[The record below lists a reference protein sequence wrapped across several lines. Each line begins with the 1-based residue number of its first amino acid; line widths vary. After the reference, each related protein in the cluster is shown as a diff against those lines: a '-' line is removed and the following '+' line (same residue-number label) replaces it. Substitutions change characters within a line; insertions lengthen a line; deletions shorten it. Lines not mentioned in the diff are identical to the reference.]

1 MSKARVYEIAKEL
14 NVDSK
19 LVIEKLKGMN
29 VEVKNHMSSVSE
41 EDTAKVKQAFQKT
54 EKKAEKPVEAKPA
67 DKKPAEN
74 KPEQKKPEY
83 QKEQTRE
90 ERPKNEFNKKEFHKN
105 DSGRKEFNKDANG
118 QNRSQNYNKDG
129 YNKENNREYGNKDMQ
144 QKNGQRPQ
152 GNQAKPFVQ
161 DRNENRNDRPN
172 REGGYNKD
180 RNNDNRNNDNRNN
193 NRDFNRDNNRPNRE
207 GGYNKDRNNDNR
219 NNENRNDR
227 PNREGGYNRDGKGD
241 FKGQKRDGQD
251 NRGGYNKDRN
261 NDNRNNNR
269 DFNRDNRNKDGF
281 NKDRNDRGNR
291 DGGFGKGGQ
300 QQDTVSNRRVGV
312 NANRAVPSAPVRT
325 PIAKSN
331 PNAKVSNEHFSKDAV
346 EERYQEW
353 TNNDTVQSKPEP
365 VTKKRNEN
373 SGFQS
378 NSSKFN
384 KNKGGKG
391 KNNKNQP
398 KEPPREFAEVKHH
411 VVLEDTISVQDL
423 AHQMGKKATDV
434 IMKLMGMGVM
444 ATINQ
449 ELDVD
454 TATIIAEEFGA
465 TVEVKMSKEEELFTD
480 IEDKPEDMEH
490 RPPVVTIMGH
500 VDHGKTS
507 LLDKIRSTHV
517 TSTEAGGITQHIGA
531 YQVEISGQKITFLD
545 TPGHEA
551 FTAMRARGAQVT
563 DIAILVVAADDGVMP
578 QTIEAIDHAK
588 AAGVPIIVAI
598 NKIDKP
604 EADPDRIKQ
613 ELTNYGLI
621 SEEWGGDTIMVPV
634 SAKQGMGID
643 ELLEMILLVA
653 EVAELKANPNRNA
666 KGKVIESKLDK
677 GRGAVATLLV
687 QAGTL
692 HVGDFLIVGTTQG
705 RIRAMFD
712 YKGQAVKAAGPS
724 TPVEIL
730 GLNEVPE
737 AGDDYIAVDN
747 EKLAKQVADKRQKEK
762 HLQEISRNT
771 KVSLEDLFAQIKEG
785 DIKELNIILKADVQ
799 GSIEAIRQS
808 LEKLGNDEVRVNI
821 IRTAVGGIREA
832 DVMLAAAS
840 NALIIGFNVRPDV
853 GARKMAEKESI
864 QINTYRVIYEAI
876 EDVKA
881 ALSGMLDPDIKEVEL
896 GQAEVRSTFKVPK
909 VGLVAGCYVTEGKIT
924 RNARVRVVRDGVVI
938 HDGNLGSLKR
948 FKDDV
953 KEVATGYECGLGF
966 ERFNDIKEG
975 DILEA
980 YTFEEI
986 KRAL

>member
-1 MSKARVYEIAKEL
+1 MGKSRIYEIAKEL

-19 LVIEKLKGMN
+19 LIIEKLKDMK
-29 VEVKNHMSSVSE
+29 VEVKNHMSSITE
-41 EDTAKVKQAFQKT
+41 EESNQIRQAFQKPAAP
-54 EKKAEKPVEAKPA
+54 KPQDKMKA
-67 DKKPAEN
+67 N
-74 KPEQKKPEY
+74 
-83 QKEQTRE
+83 T
-90 ERPKNEFNKKEFHKN
+90 
-105 DSGRKEFNKDANG
+105 
-118 QNRSQNYNKDG
+118 
-129 YNKENNREYGNKDMQ
+129 
-144 QKNGQRPQ
+144 
-152 GNQAKPFVQ
+152 GNQSRNNSHRENEKNNMTQKTGQKQPNSQSKPS
-161 DRNENRNDRPN
+161 
-172 REGGYNKD
+172 G
-180 RNNDNRNNDNRNN
+180 NDNREPRQNREQRDNRENKDNRNN
-193 NRDFNRDNNRPNRE
+193 NMNRDNRNYNNRDNNNRDNRE
-207 GGYNKDRNNDNR
+207 NRDNR
-219 NNENRNDR
+219 DNRFNKENR
-227 PNREGGYNRDGKGD
+227 GD
-241 FKGQKRDGQD
+241 FKGQNRKGPSGNGQQ
-251 NRGGYNKDRN
+251 
-261 NDNRNNNR
+261 NRNNGDNAGR
-269 DFNRDNRNKDGF
+269 KPNRDNN
-281 NKDRNDRGNR
+281 NR
-291 DGGFGKGGQ
+291 DGGFRKNNNN

-312 NANRAVPSAPVRT
+312 NANRATPSAPVRPQT
-325 PIAKSN
+325 SKVAQVAKSN
-331 PNAKVSNEHFSKDAV
+331 QEHFSKDAV
-346 EERYQEW
+346 EERYQDW
-353 TNNDTVQSKPEP
+353 SNNNDGPKNKPEQIARA
-365 VTKKRNEN
+365 KRNE
-373 SGFQS
+373 SSSFQS
-378 NSSKFN
+378 RNN
-384 KNKGGKG
+384 RNNRGKG
-391 KNNKNQP
+391 KNNKNMK

-411 VVLEDTISVQDL
+411 VVLEDTITVQDL
-423 AHQMGKKATDV
+423 AHQMGKKSTDV
-434 IMKLMGMGVM
+434 IMKLMAMGVM

-449 ELDVD
+449 DLDVD

-465 TVEVKMSKEEELFTD
+465 TVEVKVSKEEELFTD
-480 IEDKPEDMEH
+480 VEDKPEDLQE

-517 TSTEAGGITQHIGA
+517 TTTEAGGITQHIGA
-531 YQVEISGQKITFLD
+531 YQVETQGHKITFLD

-551 FTAMRARGAQVT
+551 FTAMRARGAQIT

-604 EADPDRIKQ
+604 EANPDQIKQ

-634 SAKQGMGID
+634 SAKKGMGIS
-643 ELLEMILLVA
+643 ELLDMILLVA
-653 EVAELKANPNRNA
+653 EMGELKANPNRNA

-677 GRGAVATLLV
+677 GRGPVATLLV
-687 QAGTL
+687 QTGTL

-712 YKGQAVKAAGPS
+712 YKGRSVKVAGPS
-724 TPVEIL
+724 MPVEIL

-737 AGDDYIAVDN
+737 AGDDFIAVEN

-762 HLQEISRNT
+762 HQQEIAHNS

-785 DIKELNIILKADVQ
+785 EIKELNIILKADVQ

-832 DVMLAAAS
+832 DVMLATAS

-853 GARKMAEKESI
+853 GARKLAEKEEV

-896 GQAEVRSTFKVPK
+896 GQAEVRNTFKVPK
-909 VGLVAGCYVTEGKIT
+909 VGVVAGCYITEGKIT
-924 RNARVRVVRDGVVI
+924 RNAEVRVVRDGVVI
-938 HDGNLGSLKR
+938 HNGHLGSLKR

-953 KEVATGYECGLGF
+953 KEVASGYECGLSV

-980 YTFEEI
+980 YTFEEV

>member
-1 MSKARVYEIAKEL
+1 MSKSRIYEIAKEL

-19 LVIEKLKGMN
+19 LIVEKLKEMN
-29 VEVKNHMSSVSE
+29 VEVKNHMSSITE
-41 EDTAKVKQAFQKT
+41 EDAAKVRRTFQKQ
-54 EKKAEKPVEAKPA
+54 ESSKLQEHKAESGNIAASVK
-67 DKKPAEN
+67 N
-74 KPEQKKPEY
+74 EQSQVK
-83 QKEQTRE
+83 E
-90 ERPKNEFNKKEFHKN
+90 ERSRNVQNKSN
-105 DSGRKEFNKDANG
+105 GKD
-118 QNRSQNYNKDG
+118 
-129 YNKENNREYGNKDMQ
+129 YGSRDKGKRDNS

-152 GNQAKPFVQ
+152 NGQNKNAG
-161 DRNENRNDRPN
+161 NENRDGRS
-172 REGGYNKD
+172 
-180 RNNDNRNNDNRNN
+180 
-193 NRDFNRDNNRPNRE
+193 NRDNRDNNRS
-207 GGYNKDRNNDNR
+207 YK
-219 NNENRNDR
+219 ENRND
-227 PNREGGYNRDGKGD
+227 
-241 FKGQKRDGQD
+241 FKGQNKKQGQD
-251 NRGGYNKDRN
+251 NRYNA
-261 NDNRNNNR
+261 NDGHKN
-269 DFNRDNRNKDGF
+269 NRDNR
-281 NKDRNDRGNR
+281 RNRENR
-291 DGGFGKGGQ
+291 DGDFRKNN
-300 QQDTVSNRRVGV
+300 QDSVSNRRVGV
-312 NANRAVPSAPVRT
+312 NANRATPSAPVR
-325 PIAKSN
+325 PQQPSKARQAAKSN
-331 PNAKVSNEHFSKDAV
+331 NEHFSKDAV
-346 EERYQEW
+346 EERYQDW
-353 TNNDTVQSKPEP
+353 NNQNDNEKTRLEQVARS
-365 VTKKRNEN
+365 KRNEN
-373 SGFQS
+373 GNFQ
-378 NSSKFN
+378 NRAGKNN
-384 KNKGGKG
+384 KNNKAKG
-391 KNNKNQP
+391 KNNKNVR

-411 VVLEDTISVQDL
+411 VVLEDSITVQDL
-423 AHQMGKKATDV
+423 AGQLGKKATDV
-434 IMKLMGMGVM
+434 IMKLMTMGVM

-465 TVEVKMSKEEELFTD
+465 TVEVKVSKEEELFTD
-480 IEDKPEDMEH
+480 IEDAPEDLQH

-507 LLDKIRSTHV
+507 LLDMIRSTHV

-531 YQVEISGQKITFLD
+531 YQVETHGQKITFLD

-551 FTAMRARGAQVT
+551 FTAMRARGAQIT

-588 AAGVPIIVAI
+588 AAKVPIIVAV

-604 EADPDRIKQ
+604 EADPERIKQ
-613 ELTNYGLI
+613 ELTNYGLVP
-621 SEEWGGDTIMVPV
+621 EEWGGDTIMVPV
-634 SAKQGMGID
+634 SAKKGVGID
-643 ELLEMILLVA
+643 DLLDMILLVA
-653 EVAELKANPNRNA
+653 EMAELKANPNRNA

-677 GRGAVATLLV
+677 GRGPVATLLV

-712 YKGQAVKAAGPS
+712 YKGRSLKTAGPS
-724 TPVEIL
+724 MPVEIL

-762 HLQEISRNT
+762 HQQEIARNT

-785 DIKELNIILKADVQ
+785 EIKELNIVLKADVQ

-840 NALIIGFNVRPDV
+840 NALIIGFNVRPDAN
-853 GARKMAEKESI
+853 ARKLAEKEEI

-896 GQAEVRSTFKVPK
+896 GQAEIRSIFKVPK
-909 VGLVAGCYVTEGKIT
+909 VGAVAGCYITEGKFT
-924 RNARVRVVRDGVVI
+924 RSARVRVVRDGVVI
-938 HDGNLGSLKR
+938 HEGNLASLKR

-953 KEVATGYECGLGF
+953 KEVASGFECGLSI

-980 YTFEEI
+980 YTFEEV

>member
-1 MSKARVYEIAKEL
+1 MSKSRIYEIAKEL

-19 LVIEKLKGMN
+19 LIVEKLKEMN
-29 VEVKNHMSSVSE
+29 VEVKNHMSSITE
-41 EDTAKVKQAFQKT
+41 EDAAKVRRTFQKQ
-54 EKKAEKPVEAKPA
+54 ESSKLQEHKAESGNIAASVK
-67 DKKPAEN
+67 N
-74 KPEQKKPEY
+74 EQSQVK
-83 QKEQTRE
+83 E
-90 ERPKNEFNKKEFHKN
+90 ERSRNVQNKSN
-105 DSGRKEFNKDANG
+105 GKD
-118 QNRSQNYNKDG
+118 
-129 YNKENNREYGNKDMQ
+129 YGSRDKGKRDNS

-152 GNQAKPFVQ
+152 SGQNKNAG
-161 DRNENRNDRPN
+161 NENRDGRS
-172 REGGYNKD
+172 
-180 RNNDNRNNDNRNN
+180 
-193 NRDFNRDNNRPNRE
+193 NRDNRDNNRS
-207 GGYNKDRNNDNR
+207 YK
-219 NNENRNDR
+219 ENRND
-227 PNREGGYNRDGKGD
+227 
-241 FKGQKRDGQD
+241 FKGQNKKQGQD
-251 NRGGYNKDRN
+251 NRYNANDGHKN
-261 NDNRNNNR
+261 NQDNRRNR
-269 DFNRDNRNKDGF
+269 E
-281 NKDRNDRGNR
+281 NR
-291 DGGFGKGGQ
+291 DGDFRKNN
-300 QQDTVSNRRVGV
+300 QDSVSNRRVGV
-312 NANRAVPSAPVRT
+312 NANRATPSAPVR
-325 PIAKSN
+325 PQQPSKARQAAKSN
-331 PNAKVSNEHFSKDAV
+331 NEHFSKDAV
-346 EERYQEW
+346 EERYQDW
-353 TNNDTVQSKPEP
+353 NNQNDNEKTRLEQVARS
-365 VTKKRNEN
+365 KRNEN
-373 SGFQS
+373 GNFQ
-378 NSSKFN
+378 NRAGKNN
-384 KNKGGKG
+384 KNNKAKG
-391 KNNKNQP
+391 KNNKNVR

-411 VVLEDTISVQDL
+411 VVLEDSITVQDL
-423 AHQMGKKATDV
+423 AGQLGKKATDV
-434 IMKLMGMGVM
+434 IMKLMTMGVM

-465 TVEVKMSKEEELFTD
+465 TVEVKVSKEEELFTD
-480 IEDKPEDMEH
+480 IEDAPEDLQH

-507 LLDKIRSTHV
+507 LLDMIRSTHV

-531 YQVEISGQKITFLD
+531 YQVETHGQKITFLD

-551 FTAMRARGAQVT
+551 FTAMRARGAQIT

-588 AAGVPIIVAI
+588 AAKVPIIVAV

-604 EADPDRIKQ
+604 EADPERIKQ
-613 ELTNYGLI
+613 ELTNYGLVP
-621 SEEWGGDTIMVPV
+621 EEWGGDTIMVPV
-634 SAKQGMGID
+634 SAKKGVGID
-643 ELLEMILLVA
+643 DLLDMILLVA
-653 EVAELKANPNRNA
+653 EMAELKANPNRNA

-677 GRGAVATLLV
+677 GRGPVATLLV

-712 YKGQAVKAAGPS
+712 YKGRSLKTAGPS
-724 TPVEIL
+724 MPVEIL

-762 HLQEISRNT
+762 HQQEIARNT

-785 DIKELNIILKADVQ
+785 EIKELNIVLKADVQ

-840 NALIIGFNVRPDV
+840 NALIIGFNVRPDAN
-853 GARKMAEKESI
+853 ARKLAEKEEI

-896 GQAEVRSTFKVPK
+896 GQAEIRSIFKVPK
-909 VGLVAGCYVTEGKIT
+909 VGAVAGCYITEGKFT
-924 RNARVRVVRDGVVI
+924 RAARVRVVRDGVVI
-938 HDGNLGSLKR
+938 HEGNLASLKR

-953 KEVATGYECGLGF
+953 KEVASGFECGLSI

-980 YTFEEI
+980 YTFEEV

>member
-14 NVDSK
+14 NVDNK
-19 LVIEKLKGMN
+19 LVIEKLKELN
-29 VEVKNHMSSVSE
+29 VEVKSHMSSVSE
-41 EDTAKVKQAFQKT
+41 EDSAKVKQAFRKP
-54 EKKAEKPVEAKPA
+54 EKKVEKKPEKPAEKKPA
-67 DKKPAEN
+67 DKSADR
-74 KPEQKKPEY
+74 KPEQGKAPV
-83 QKEQTRE
+83 KENVRE
-90 ERPKNEFNKKEFHKN
+90 DRP
-105 DSGRKEFNKDANG
+105 RKDFNG
-118 QNRSQNYNKDG
+118 QNRNQNYTR
-129 YNKENNREYGNKDMQ
+129 ENNREHGNRDMQ
-144 QKNGQRPQ
+144 QRNGQRPQ

-161 DRNENRNDRPN
+161 DRNGERNDN
-172 REGGYNKD
+172 
-180 RNNDNRNNDNRNN
+180 RNNDNRNNDNRFNKDRN
-193 NRDFNRDNNRPNRE
+193 DNRNGENRNYNRDNNRDNNRPNRE
-207 GGYNKDRNNDNR
+207 GGYNKDRNDNRSNDNR
-219 NNENRNDR
+219 NNDNRFNKDRNENR
-227 PNREGGYNRDGKGD
+227 GD

-251 NRGGYNKDRN
+251 NRGGYNKDGGNREGGYNKDRN
-261 NDNRNNNR
+261 
-269 DFNRDNRNKDGF
+269 FNRDNNRPNREGGYNKDGY

-291 DGGFGKGGQ
+291 DNNRDGGFGKNNGQ

-331 PNAKVSNEHFSKDAV
+331 PNAKVSQEHFSKDAV

-353 TNNDTVQSKPEP
+353 TNNDTSQSKPEP
-365 VTKKRNEN
+365 VSKKRNEN
-373 SGFQS
+373 GNFQ
-378 NSSKFN
+378 NNKFN

-391 KNNKNQP
+391 KHNKNVP
-398 KEPPREFAEVKHH
+398 KEPPREFAEVKYH
-411 VVLEDTISVQDL
+411 VVLEDTITVQDL

-465 TVEVKMSKEEELFTD
+465 TVEVKVSKEEELFVD

-598 NKIDKP
+598 NKVDKP

-634 SAKQGMGID
+634 SAKQGIGID

-653 EVAELKANPNRNA
+653 EMGELKANPNRNA

-712 YKGQAVKAAGPS
+712 YKGHAVKAAGPS

-762 HLQEISRNT
+762 HLQEISRHT

-853 GARKMAEKESI
+853 GARKMAEKEAI

-909 VGLVAGCYVTEGKIT
+909 VGLVAGCYVTEGKII

-980 YTFEEI
+980 YTFEEV

>member
-1 MSKARVYEIAKEL
+1 MSKSRVYEIAKEL

-19 LVIEKLKGMN
+19 LIIEKLKAMD
-29 VEVKNHMSSVSE
+29 VDVKNHMSSITDAE
-41 EDTAKVKQAFQKT
+41 AAKVKQAFQKPAAPKQP
-54 EKKAEKPVEAKPA
+54 EKPRADKPEAKAEPVR
-67 DKKPAEN
+67 
-74 KPEQKKPEY
+74 
-83 QKEQTRE
+83 KEQPRE
-90 ERPKNEFNKKEFHKN
+90 QRAGRPNEDRPRN
-105 DSGRKEFNKDANG
+105 DAGA
-118 QNRSQNYNKDG
+118 QNRNNSYR
-129 YNKENNREYGNKDMQ
+129 ENGKRDMT
-144 QKNGQRPQ
+144 QKSGQRPQ
-152 GNQAKPFVQ
+152 NNQS
-161 DRNENRNDRPN
+161 RPAGGDN
-172 REGGYNKD
+172 REF
-180 RNNDNRNNDNRNN
+180 RQNREQ
-193 NRDFNRDNNRPNRE
+193 RDNRDNNRDNRE
-207 GGYNKDRNNDNR
+207 NR
-219 NNENRNDR
+219 FNG
-227 PNREGGYNRDGKGD
+227 NREGGYNRDNRENRDNRGDRENRGGYNKDGKGD
-241 FKGQKRDGQD
+241 FKGQNRNGQD
-251 NRGGYNKDRN
+251 NRGGYNKDGKRP
-261 NDNRNNNR
+261 NREGGYNR
-269 DFNRDNRNKDGF
+269 EGGRDNRDNR
-281 NKDRNDRGNR
+281 DRGNR
-291 DGGFGKGGQ
+291 DGADMFRKNNQ

-312 NANRAVPSAPVRT
+312 NANRATPSAPVRNQA
-325 PIAKSN
+325 P
-331 PNAKVSNEHFSKDAV
+331 KVAPSGKNNNENFTKDAV
-346 EERYQEW
+346 EERYQDW
-353 TNNDTVQSKPEP
+353 NSNSDSGKSKLEQ
-365 VTKKRNEN
+365 TARSKRNEN
-373 SGFQS
+373 SNFH
-378 NSSKFN
+378 
-384 KNKGGKG
+384 KNNANRGKG
-391 KNNKNQP
+391 KNNKNVK

-434 IMKLMGMGVM
+434 IMKLMAMGVM

-465 TVEVKMSKEEELFTD
+465 TVEVKVSKEEELFTD
-480 IEDKPEDMEH
+480 VEDNPEDLEH

-531 YQVEISGQKITFLD
+531 YQVEVRDQKITFLD

-598 NKIDKP
+598 NKVDKP

-613 ELTNYGLI
+613 EITNYGLVP
-621 SEEWGGDTIMVPV
+621 EEWGGDTIMVPV
-634 SAKQGMGID
+634 SAKKGDGID
-643 ELLEMILLVA
+643 DLLDMILLVA

-677 GRGAVATLLV
+677 GRGPVATLLV

-712 YKGQAVKAAGPS
+712 YNGRSMKVAGPS
-724 TPVEIL
+724 VPVEIL

-762 HLQEISRNT
+762 HIQEITRHT

-808 LEKLGNDEVRVNI
+808 LEKLGNEEVRVNI

-840 NALIIGFNVRPDV
+840 RALIIGFNVRPDA
-853 GARKMAEKESI
+853 GARKLAEKEEI
-864 QINTYRVIYEAI
+864 EINTYRVIYEAI

-881 ALSGMLDPDIKEVEL
+881 ALSGMLSPDIKEVEL

-909 VGLVAGCYVTEGKIT
+909 VGVVAGCYVTEGKIT

-953 KEVATGYECGLGF
+953 KEVASGYECGMGF
-966 ERFNDIKEG
+966 DRFNDIKEG
-975 DILEA
+975 DIFEA
-980 YTFEEI
+980 YTFEEV
-986 KRAL
+986 KRVL

>member
-1 MSKARVYEIAKEL
+1 MSKARIYEIAKEL

-19 LVIEKLKGMN
+19 LIVEKLKEMH
-29 VEVKNHMSSVSE
+29 VDVKNHMSSITE
-41 EDTAKVKQAFQKT
+41 EESARVRQAFQKT
-54 EKKAEKPVEAKPA
+54 AAPKQQEKGAGESAK
-67 DKKPAEN
+67 
-74 KPEQKKPEY
+74 
-83 QKEQTRE
+83 KERQARPNE
-90 ERPKNEFNKKEFHKN
+90 ERPK
-105 DSGRKEFNKDANG
+105 
-118 QNRSQNYNKDG
+118 
-129 YNKENNREYGNKDMQ
+129 RE
-144 QKNGQRPQ
+144 P
-152 GNQAKPFVQ
+152 GNQ
-161 DRNENRNDRPN
+161 
-172 REGGYNKD
+172 
-180 RNNDNRNNDNRNN
+180 NRNNSYRENGKKDMTQKSGQKQQNTQARPSGSE
-193 NRDFNRDNNRPNRE
+193 NRDARPNKEQRDGKDSHNRSNSNREAGNNRDNN
-207 GGYNKDRNNDNR
+207 K
-219 NNENRNDR
+219 ENRNRD
-227 PNREGGYNRDGKGD
+227 NRSSQEHKGD
-241 FKGQKRDGQD
+241 FKGQNRRNGQD
-251 NRGGYNKDRN
+251 ANQN
-261 NDNRNNNR
+261 NRNNGMNGSGKK
-269 DFNRDNRNKDGF
+269 N
-281 NKDRNDRGNR
+281 NR
-291 DGGFGKGGQ
+291 DGGKDGGFRKNH
-300 QQDTVSNRRVGV
+300 QDSASNRKVGA
-312 NANRAVPSAPVRT
+312 NANRAIPSAPVRQQ
-325 PIAKSN
+325 PSKAKQA
-331 PNAKVSNEHFSKDAV
+331 AKNNNEHFSKDAV

-353 TNNDTVQSKPEP
+353 SSNQSPKARPEQIARS
-365 VTKKRNEN
+365 KRNEN
-373 SGFQS
+373 SNFQS
-378 NSSKFN
+378 KS
-384 KNKGGKG
+384 G
-391 KNNKNQP
+391 KNNKGKNKNNKNMR

-411 VVLEDTISVQDL
+411 VVLEDSITVQDL
-423 AHQMGKKATDV
+423 AYQMGKKATDV

-449 ELDVD
+449 DLDVD

-465 TVEVKMSKEEELFTD
+465 TVEVKVSKEEELFTEV
-480 IEDKPEDMEH
+480 EDKPEDLEY

-531 YQVEISGQKITFLD
+531 YQVETHGQKITFLD

-551 FTAMRARGAQVT
+551 FTAMRARGAQIT

-588 AAGVPIIVAI
+588 AANVPIIVAV

-604 EADPDRIKQ
+604 EADPERIKQ
-613 ELTNYGLI
+613 ELTNYGLVP
-621 SEEWGGDTIMVPV
+621 EEWGGDTIMVPV
-634 SAKQGMGID
+634 SAKKGIGID
-643 ELLEMILLVA
+643 ELLDMILLVA
-653 EVAELKANPNRNA
+653 EMGELKANPNRNA

-677 GRGAVATLLV
+677 GRGPVATLLV

-712 YKGQAVKAAGPS
+712 YKGRSLKSAGPS
-724 TPVEIL
+724 VPVEIL

-762 HLQEISRNT
+762 HQQEIARNT

-785 DIKELNIILKADVQ
+785 EIKELNIVLKADVQ
-799 GSIEAIRQS
+799 GSIEAIKQS
-808 LEKLGNDEVRVNI
+808 LEKLGNEEVRVNI

-840 NALIIGFNVRPDV
+840 NAIIIGFNVRPDSN
-853 GARKMAEKESI
+853 ARKLAEKEDI

-896 GQAEVRSTFKVPK
+896 GQAEVRSIFKVPK
-909 VGLVAGCYVTEGKIT
+909 VGTVAGCYITEGKLT
-924 RNARVRVVRDGVVI
+924 RNARIRVVRDGVVI

-953 KEVATGYECGLGF
+953 KEVASGFECGLSV

-980 YTFEEI
+980 YTFEEV

>member
-41 EDTAKVKQAFQKT
+41 EDTAKVKQAFQKP
-54 EKKAEKPVEAKPA
+54 EKKVEKPVEKKPA
-67 DKKPAEN
+67 DK
-74 KPEQKKPEY
+74 PEQKSSEQKAPEQRLQDQKKP
-83 QKEQTRE
+83 R
-90 ERPKNEFNKKEFHKN
+90 NDFNKN
-105 DSGRKEFNKDANG
+105 DSGKKEFNKEFNG
-118 QNRSQNYNKDG
+118 QNKNQNFNKDNH
-129 YNKENNREYGNKDMQ
+129 NKDREHGNRDMQ

-161 DRNENRNDRPN
+161 DKNDNR

-180 RNNDNRNNDNRNN
+180 RNNDRNNDNRNS

-207 GGYNKDRNNDNR
+207 GGYNKERNNDR

-261 NDNRNNNR
+261 NDNRN
-269 DFNRDNRNKDGF
+269 FNRDNRGGKDGY
-281 NKDRNDRGNR
+281 NKDRNDRGNRDNR

-300 QQDTVSNRRVGV
+300 QQDTVTNRRVGV

-331 PNAKVSNEHFSKDAV
+331 PNAKVTNEHFSKDAV

-365 VTKKRNEN
+365 VSKKRSEN

-391 KNNKNQP
+391 KNNKNMP

-411 VVLEDTISVQDL
+411 VVLEDTITVQDL

-465 TVEVKMSKEEELFTD
+465 TVEVKISKEEELFTD
-480 IEDKPEDMEH
+480 IEDKPEDLQH

-634 SAKQGMGID
+634 SAKKGMGIE

-712 YKGQAVKAAGPS
+712 YKGQAVKVAGPS

-980 YTFEEI
+980 YTFEEV

>member
-41 EDTAKVKQAFQKT
+41 EDTAKVKQAFQKP
-54 EKKAEKPVEAKPA
+54 EKKVEKPVEKKPA
-67 DKKPAEN
+67 DK
-74 KPEQKKPEY
+74 PEQKPSEQKAPEQRLQDQKKP
-83 QKEQTRE
+83 R
-90 ERPKNEFNKKEFHKN
+90 NDFNKN
-105 DSGRKEFNKDANG
+105 DSGKKEFNKEFNG
-118 QNRSQNYNKDG
+118 QNRNQNFNKDNH
-129 YNKENNREYGNKDMQ
+129 NKDREHGNRDMQ

-161 DRNENRNDRPN
+161 DKNDNR

-180 RNNDNRNNDNRNN
+180 RNNDRNNDNRNS

-207 GGYNKDRNNDNR
+207 GGYNKERNNDG

-261 NDNRNNNR
+261 NDNRN
-269 DFNRDNRNKDGF
+269 FNRDNRGGKDGY
-281 NKDRNDRGNR
+281 NKDRNDRGNRDNR

-300 QQDTVSNRRVGV
+300 QQDTVTNRRVGV

-331 PNAKVSNEHFSKDAV
+331 PNAKVTNEHFSKDAV

-365 VTKKRNEN
+365 VSKKRSEN

-391 KNNKNQP
+391 KNNKNMP

-411 VVLEDTISVQDL
+411 VVLEDTITVQDL

-465 TVEVKMSKEEELFTD
+465 TVEVKISKEEELFTD
-480 IEDKPEDMEH
+480 IEDKPEDLQH

-634 SAKQGMGID
+634 SAKKGMGIE

-712 YKGQAVKAAGPS
+712 YKGQAVKVAGPS

-980 YTFEEI
+980 YTFEEV

>member
-19 LVIEKLKGMN
+19 LVIEKLKSMN

-41 EDTAKVKQAFQKT
+41 EDTAKVKQAFQKP
-54 EKKAEKPVEAKPA
+54 EKKVEKPVEKKPA
-67 DKKPAEN
+67 DK
-74 KPEQKKPEY
+74 PEQKPSEQKAPEQRLQDQKKP
-83 QKEQTRE
+83 R
-90 ERPKNEFNKKEFHKN
+90 NDFNKN
-105 DSGRKEFNKDANG
+105 DSGKKEFNKEFNG
-118 QNRSQNYNKDG
+118 QNRNQNFNKDNH
-129 YNKENNREYGNKDMQ
+129 NKDREHGNRDMQ

-161 DRNENRNDRPN
+161 DKNDNR

-180 RNNDNRNNDNRNN
+180 RNNDRNNDNRNS

-207 GGYNKDRNNDNR
+207 GGYNKERNNDR

-261 NDNRNNNR
+261 NDNRN
-269 DFNRDNRNKDGF
+269 FNRDNRGGKDGY
-281 NKDRNDRGNR
+281 NKDRNDRGNRDNR

-300 QQDTVSNRRVGV
+300 QQDTVTNRRVGV

-331 PNAKVSNEHFSKDAV
+331 PNAKVTNEHFSKDAV

-365 VTKKRNEN
+365 VSKKRSEN

-391 KNNKNQP
+391 KNNKNMP

-411 VVLEDTISVQDL
+411 VVLEDTITVQDL

-465 TVEVKMSKEEELFTD
+465 TVEVKISKEEELFTD
-480 IEDKPEDMEH
+480 IEDKPEDLQH

-634 SAKQGMGID
+634 SAKKGMGIE

-712 YKGQAVKAAGPS
+712 YKGQAVKVAGPS

-980 YTFEEI
+980 YTFEEV

>member
-1 MSKARVYEIAKEL
+1 MSKSRIYEIAKEL

-19 LVIEKLKGMN
+19 LIVEKLKEMN
-29 VEVKNHMSSVSE
+29 VEVKNHMSSITE
-41 EDTAKVKQAFQKT
+41 EDAAKVRRTFQKQ
-54 EKKAEKPVEAKPA
+54 ESSKLQEHKAESGNIAASVK
-67 DKKPAEN
+67 N
-74 KPEQKKPEY
+74 EQSQVK
-83 QKEQTRE
+83 E
-90 ERPKNEFNKKEFHKN
+90 ERSRNVQNKNN
-105 DSGRKEFNKDANG
+105 GKD
-118 QNRSQNYNKDG
+118 
-129 YNKENNREYGNKDMQ
+129 YGSRDKGKRDNS

-152 GNQAKPFVQ
+152 NGQNKNAG
-161 DRNENRNDRPN
+161 NENR
-172 REGGYNKD
+172 EG
-180 RNNDNRNNDNRNN
+180 RS
-193 NRDFNRDNNRPNRE
+193 NRDNRDNNRP
-207 GGYNKDRNNDNR
+207 YK
-219 NNENRNDR
+219 ENRND
-227 PNREGGYNRDGKGD
+227 
-241 FKGQKRDGQD
+241 FKGQNKKQGQD
-251 NRGGYNKDRN
+251 NRYSA
-261 NDNRNNNR
+261 NDGHKN
-269 DFNRDNRNKDGF
+269 NRDNRGN
-281 NKDRNDRGNR
+281 RENR
-291 DGGFGKGGQ
+291 DGDFRKNN
-300 QQDTVSNRRVGV
+300 QDSVSNRRVGV
-312 NANRAVPSAPVRT
+312 NANRATPSAPVR
-325 PIAKSN
+325 PQQPSKARQAAKSN
-331 PNAKVSNEHFSKDAV
+331 NEHFSKDAV
-346 EERYQEW
+346 EERYQDW
-353 TNNDTVQSKPEP
+353 NNQNDNEKTRLEQVARS
-365 VTKKRNEN
+365 KRNEN
-373 SGFQS
+373 GNFQ
-378 NSSKFN
+378 NRAGKNN
-384 KNKGGKG
+384 KNNKAKG
-391 KNNKNQP
+391 KNNKNVR

-411 VVLEDTISVQDL
+411 VVLEDSITVQDL
-423 AHQMGKKATDV
+423 AGQLGKKATDV
-434 IMKLMGMGVM
+434 IMKLMTMGVM

-465 TVEVKMSKEEELFTD
+465 TVEVKVSKEEELFTD
-480 IEDKPEDMEH
+480 IEDAPEDLQH

-507 LLDKIRSTHV
+507 LLDMIRSTHV

-531 YQVEISGQKITFLD
+531 YQVETHGQKITFLD

-551 FTAMRARGAQVT
+551 FTAMRARGAQIT

-588 AAGVPIIVAI
+588 AAKVPIIVAV

-604 EADPDRIKQ
+604 EADPERIKQ
-613 ELTNYGLI
+613 ELTNYGLVP
-621 SEEWGGDTIMVPV
+621 EEWGGDTIMVPV
-634 SAKQGMGID
+634 SAKKGIGID
-643 ELLEMILLVA
+643 DLLDMILLVA
-653 EVAELKANPNRNA
+653 EMAELKANPNRNA

-677 GRGAVATLLV
+677 GRGPVATLLV

-712 YKGQAVKAAGPS
+712 YKGRSLKTAGPS
-724 TPVEIL
+724 MPVEIL

-762 HLQEISRNT
+762 HQQEIARNT

-785 DIKELNIILKADVQ
+785 EIKELNIVLKADVQ

-840 NALIIGFNVRPDV
+840 NALIIGFNVRPDAN
-853 GARKMAEKESI
+853 ARKLAEKEEI

-896 GQAEVRSTFKVPK
+896 GQAEIRSIFKVPK
-909 VGLVAGCYVTEGKIT
+909 VGAVAGCYITEGKFT
-924 RNARVRVVRDGVVI
+924 RAARVRVVRDGVVI
-938 HDGNLGSLKR
+938 HEGNLASLKR

-953 KEVATGYECGLGF
+953 KEVASGFECGLSI

-980 YTFEEI
+980 YTFEEV

>member
-29 VEVKNHMSSVSE
+29 VEVKNHMRSVSE
-41 EDTAKVKQAFQKT
+41 EDTAKVKQAFQKP
-54 EKKAEKPVEAKPA
+54 EKKVEKPVEKKPA
-67 DKKPAEN
+67 DK
-74 KPEQKKPEY
+74 PEQKSSEQKAPEQRLQDQKKP
-83 QKEQTRE
+83 R
-90 ERPKNEFNKKEFHKN
+90 NDFNKN
-105 DSGRKEFNKDANG
+105 DSGKKEFNKEFNG
-118 QNRSQNYNKDG
+118 QNRNQNFNKDNH
-129 YNKENNREYGNKDMQ
+129 NKDREYGNRDMQ

-161 DRNENRNDRPN
+161 DKNDNR

-180 RNNDNRNNDNRNN
+180 RNNDRNNDNRNS

-207 GGYNKDRNNDNR
+207 GGYNKERNNDR

-261 NDNRNNNR
+261 NDNRN
-269 DFNRDNRNKDGF
+269 FNRDNRGGKDGY
-281 NKDRNDRGNR
+281 NKDRNDRGNRDNR

-300 QQDTVSNRRVGV
+300 QQDTVTNRRVGV

-331 PNAKVSNEHFSKDAV
+331 PNAKVTNEHFSKDAV

-365 VTKKRNEN
+365 VSKKRSEN

-391 KNNKNQP
+391 KNNKNMP

-411 VVLEDTISVQDL
+411 VVLEDTITVQDL

-465 TVEVKMSKEEELFTD
+465 TVEVKISKEEELFTD
-480 IEDKPEDMEH
+480 IEDKPEDLQH

-634 SAKQGMGID
+634 SAKKGMGIE

-712 YKGQAVKAAGPS
+712 YKGQAVKVAGPS

-980 YTFEEI
+980 YTFEEV

>member
-1 MSKARVYEIAKEL
+1 MSKSRIYEIAKEL

-19 LVIEKLKGMN
+19 LIVEKLKEMN
-29 VEVKNHMSSVSE
+29 VEVKNHMSSITE
-41 EDTAKVKQAFQKT
+41 EDAAKVRRTFQKQ
-54 EKKAEKPVEAKPA
+54 ESSKLQEHKAESGNIAASVK
-67 DKKPAEN
+67 N
-74 KPEQKKPEY
+74 EQSQVK
-83 QKEQTRE
+83 E
-90 ERPKNEFNKKEFHKN
+90 ERSRNVQNKSN
-105 DSGRKEFNKDANG
+105 GKD
-118 QNRSQNYNKDG
+118 
-129 YNKENNREYGNKDMQ
+129 YGSRDKGKRDNS

-152 GNQAKPFVQ
+152 SGQNKNAG
-161 DRNENRNDRPN
+161 NENRDGRS
-172 REGGYNKD
+172 
-180 RNNDNRNNDNRNN
+180 
-193 NRDFNRDNNRPNRE
+193 NRDNRDNNRS
-207 GGYNKDRNNDNR
+207 YK
-219 NNENRNDR
+219 ENRND
-227 PNREGGYNRDGKGD
+227 
-241 FKGQKRDGQD
+241 FKGQNKKQGQD
-251 NRGGYNKDRN
+251 NRYNANDGHKN
-261 NDNRNNNR
+261 NQDNRRNR
-269 DFNRDNRNKDGF
+269 E
-281 NKDRNDRGNR
+281 NR
-291 DGGFGKGGQ
+291 DGDFRKNN
-300 QQDTVSNRRVGV
+300 QDSVSNRRVGV
-312 NANRAVPSAPVRT
+312 NANRATPSAPVR
-325 PIAKSN
+325 PQQPSKARQAAKSN
-331 PNAKVSNEHFSKDAV
+331 NEHFSKDAV
-346 EERYQEW
+346 EERYQDW
-353 TNNDTVQSKPEP
+353 NNQNDNEKTRLEQVARS
-365 VTKKRNEN
+365 KRNEN
-373 SGFQS
+373 GNFQ
-378 NSSKFN
+378 NRAGKNN
-384 KNKGGKG
+384 KNNKAKG
-391 KNNKNQP
+391 KNNKNVR

-411 VVLEDTISVQDL
+411 VVLEDSITVQDL
-423 AHQMGKKATDV
+423 AGQLGKKATDV
-434 IMKLMGMGVM
+434 IMKLMTMGVM

-449 ELDVD
+449 ELDID

-465 TVEVKMSKEEELFTD
+465 TVEVKVSKEEELFTD
-480 IEDKPEDMEH
+480 IEDAPEDLQH

-507 LLDKIRSTHV
+507 LLDMIRSTHV

-531 YQVEISGQKITFLD
+531 YQVETHGQKITFLD

-551 FTAMRARGAQVT
+551 FTAMRARGAQIT

-588 AAGVPIIVAI
+588 AAKVPIIVAV

-604 EADPDRIKQ
+604 EADPERIKQ
-613 ELTNYGLI
+613 ELTNYGLVP
-621 SEEWGGDTIMVPV
+621 EEWGGDTIMVPV
-634 SAKQGMGID
+634 SAKKGVGID
-643 ELLEMILLVA
+643 DLLDMILLVA
-653 EVAELKANPNRNA
+653 EMAELKANPNRNA

-677 GRGAVATLLV
+677 GRGPVATLLV

-712 YKGQAVKAAGPS
+712 YKGRSLKTAGPS
-724 TPVEIL
+724 MPVEIL

-762 HLQEISRNT
+762 HQQEIARNT

-785 DIKELNIILKADVQ
+785 EIKELNIVLKADVQ

-840 NALIIGFNVRPDV
+840 NALIIGFNVRPDAN
-853 GARKMAEKESI
+853 ARKLAEKEEI

-896 GQAEVRSTFKVPK
+896 GQAEIRSIFKVPK
-909 VGLVAGCYVTEGKIT
+909 VGAVAGCYITEGKFT
-924 RNARVRVVRDGVVI
+924 RAARVRVVRDGVVI
-938 HDGNLGSLKR
+938 HEGNLASLKR

-953 KEVATGYECGLGF
+953 KEVASGFECGLSI

-980 YTFEEI
+980 YTFEEV

>member
-41 EDTAKVKQAFQKT
+41 EDTAKVKQAFQKP
-54 EKKAEKPVEAKPA
+54 EKKVEKPVEKKPA
-67 DKKPAEN
+67 DK
-74 KPEQKKPEY
+74 PEQKSSEQKAPEQRLQDQKKP
-83 QKEQTRE
+83 R
-90 ERPKNEFNKKEFHKN
+90 NDFNKN
-105 DSGRKEFNKDANG
+105 DSGKKEFNKEYSG
-118 QNRSQNYNKDG
+118 QNKNQNFNKDNH
-129 YNKENNREYGNKDMQ
+129 NKDREHGNRDMQ

-161 DRNENRNDRPN
+161 DKNDNR

-180 RNNDNRNNDNRNN
+180 RNNDRNNDNRNS

-207 GGYNKDRNNDNR
+207 GGYNKERNNDR

-261 NDNRNNNR
+261 NDNRN
-269 DFNRDNRNKDGF
+269 FNRDNRGGKDGY
-281 NKDRNDRGNR
+281 NKDRNDRGNRDNR

-300 QQDTVSNRRVGV
+300 QQDTVTNRRVGV

-331 PNAKVSNEHFSKDAV
+331 PNAKVTNEHFSKDAV

-365 VTKKRNEN
+365 VSKKRSEN

-391 KNNKNQP
+391 KNNKNMP

-411 VVLEDTISVQDL
+411 VVLEDTITVQDL

-465 TVEVKMSKEEELFTD
+465 TVEVKISKEEELFTD
-480 IEDKPEDMEH
+480 IEDKPEDLQH

-634 SAKQGMGID
+634 SAKKGMGIE

-712 YKGQAVKAAGPS
+712 YKGQAVKVAGPS

-980 YTFEEI
+980 YTFEEV

>member
-1 MSKARVYEIAKEL
+1 MSKARIYEIAKEL

-19 LVIEKLKGMN
+19 LIVEKLKEMH
-29 VEVKNHMSSVSE
+29 VDVKNHMSSITE
-41 EDTAKVKQAFQKT
+41 EESARVRQAFQKPAAPKQQ
-54 EKKAEKPVEAKPA
+54 EKGAGESAK
-67 DKKPAEN
+67 
-74 KPEQKKPEY
+74 
-83 QKEQTRE
+83 KERQARPNE
-90 ERPKNEFNKKEFHKN
+90 ERPKREPGN
-105 DSGRKEFNKDANG
+105 
-118 QNRSQNYNKDG
+118 QNRNNSYRENGKKDMTQKSGQKQQNTQARPSGSENRDARP
-129 YNKENNREYGNKDMQ
+129 NKEQRDGKDSHNRSNSNREAGNNRDNTK
-144 QKNGQRPQ
+144 
-152 GNQAKPFVQ
+152 
-161 DRNENRNDRPN
+161 ENRNR
-172 REGGYNKD
+172 
-180 RNNDNRNNDNRNN
+180 DNRSSQ
-193 NRDFNRDNNRPNRE
+193 E
-207 GGYNKDRNNDNR
+207 H
-219 NNENRNDR
+219 
-227 PNREGGYNRDGKGD
+227 KGD
-241 FKGQKRDGQD
+241 FKGQNRRNGQD
-251 NRGGYNKDRN
+251 ANQN
-261 NDNRNNNR
+261 NRNNGMNGSGKK
-269 DFNRDNRNKDGF
+269 N
-281 NKDRNDRGNR
+281 NR
-291 DGGFGKGGQ
+291 DGGKDGGKDGGFRKNH
-300 QQDTVSNRRVGV
+300 QDSASNRKVGA
-312 NANRAVPSAPVRT
+312 NANRAIPSAPVRQQ
-325 PIAKSN
+325 PSKAKQA
-331 PNAKVSNEHFSKDAV
+331 AKNNNEHFSKDAV

-353 TNNDTVQSKPEP
+353 SSNQSPKARPEQIARS
-365 VTKKRNEN
+365 KRNEN
-373 SGFQS
+373 SNFQS
-378 NSSKFN
+378 KS
-384 KNKGGKG
+384 G
-391 KNNKNQP
+391 KNNKGKNKNNKNMR

-411 VVLEDTISVQDL
+411 VVLEDSITVQDL
-423 AHQMGKKATDV
+423 AYQMGKKATDV

-449 ELDVD
+449 DLDVD

-465 TVEVKMSKEEELFTD
+465 TVEVKVSKEEELFTEV
-480 IEDKPEDMEH
+480 EDKPEDLEY

-531 YQVEISGQKITFLD
+531 YQVETHGQKITFLD

-551 FTAMRARGAQVT
+551 FTAMRARGAQIT

-588 AAGVPIIVAI
+588 AANVPIIVAV

-604 EADPDRIKQ
+604 EADPERIKQ
-613 ELTNYGLI
+613 ELTNYGLVP
-621 SEEWGGDTIMVPV
+621 EEWGGDTIMVPV
-634 SAKQGMGID
+634 SAKKGIGID
-643 ELLEMILLVA
+643 ELLDMILLVA
-653 EVAELKANPNRNA
+653 EMGELKANPNRNA

-677 GRGAVATLLV
+677 GRGPVATLLV

-712 YKGQAVKAAGPS
+712 YKGRSLKSAGPS
-724 TPVEIL
+724 VPVEIL

-762 HLQEISRNT
+762 HQQEIARNT

-785 DIKELNIILKADVQ
+785 EIKELNIVLKADVQ
-799 GSIEAIRQS
+799 GSIEAIKQS
-808 LEKLGNDEVRVNI
+808 LEKLGNEEVRVNI

-840 NALIIGFNVRPDV
+840 NAIIIGFNVRPDSN
-853 GARKMAEKESI
+853 ARKLAEKEDI

-896 GQAEVRSTFKVPK
+896 GQAEVRSIFKVPK
-909 VGLVAGCYVTEGKIT
+909 VGTVAGCYITEGKLT
-924 RNARVRVVRDGVVI
+924 RNARIRVVRDGVVI

-953 KEVATGYECGLGF
+953 KEVASGFECGLSV

-980 YTFEEI
+980 YTFEEV

>member
-1 MSKARVYEIAKEL
+1 MSKSRIYEIAKEL

-19 LVIEKLKGMN
+19 LIVEKLKEMN
-29 VEVKNHMSSVSE
+29 VEVKNHMSSITE
-41 EDTAKVKQAFQKT
+41 EDAAKVRRTFQKQ
-54 EKKAEKPVEAKPA
+54 ESSKLQEHKAESGNIAASVK
-67 DKKPAEN
+67 N
-74 KPEQKKPEY
+74 EQSQVK
-83 QKEQTRE
+83 E
-90 ERPKNEFNKKEFHKN
+90 ERSRNVQNKSN
-105 DSGRKEFNKDANG
+105 GKD
-118 QNRSQNYNKDG
+118 
-129 YNKENNREYGNKDMQ
+129 YGSRDKGKRDNS

-152 GNQAKPFVQ
+152 SGQNKNAG
-161 DRNENRNDRPN
+161 NENRDGRS
-172 REGGYNKD
+172 
-180 RNNDNRNNDNRNN
+180 
-193 NRDFNRDNNRPNRE
+193 NRDNRDNNRS
-207 GGYNKDRNNDNR
+207 YK
-219 NNENRNDR
+219 ENRND
-227 PNREGGYNRDGKGD
+227 
-241 FKGQKRDGQD
+241 FKGQNKKQGQD
-251 NRGGYNKDRN
+251 NRYNANDGHKN
-261 NDNRNNNR
+261 NQDNRRNR
-269 DFNRDNRNKDGF
+269 E
-281 NKDRNDRGNR
+281 NR
-291 DGGFGKGGQ
+291 DGDFRKNN
-300 QQDTVSNRRVGV
+300 QDSVSNRRVGV
-312 NANRAVPSAPVRT
+312 NANRATPSAPVR
-325 PIAKSN
+325 PQQPSKARQAAKSN
-331 PNAKVSNEHFSKDAV
+331 NEHFSKDAG
-346 EERYQEW
+346 EERYQDW
-353 TNNDTVQSKPEP
+353 NNQNDNEKTRLEQVARS
-365 VTKKRNEN
+365 KRNEN
-373 SGFQS
+373 GNFQ
-378 NSSKFN
+378 NRAGKNN
-384 KNKGGKG
+384 KNNKAKG
-391 KNNKNQP
+391 KNNKNVR

-411 VVLEDTISVQDL
+411 VVLEDSITVQDL
-423 AHQMGKKATDV
+423 AGQLGKKATDV
-434 IMKLMGMGVM
+434 IMKLMTMGVM

-465 TVEVKMSKEEELFTD
+465 TVEVKVSKEEELFTD
-480 IEDKPEDMEH
+480 IEDAPEDLQH

-507 LLDKIRSTHV
+507 LLDMIRSTHV

-531 YQVEISGQKITFLD
+531 YQVETHGQKITFLD

-551 FTAMRARGAQVT
+551 FTAMRARGAQIT

-588 AAGVPIIVAI
+588 AAKVPIIVAV

-604 EADPDRIKQ
+604 EADPERIKQ
-613 ELTNYGLI
+613 ELTNYGLVP
-621 SEEWGGDTIMVPV
+621 EEWGGDTIMVPV
-634 SAKQGMGID
+634 SAKKGIGID
-643 ELLEMILLVA
+643 DLLDMILLVA
-653 EVAELKANPNRNA
+653 EMAELKANPNRNA

-677 GRGAVATLLV
+677 GRGPVATLLV

-712 YKGQAVKAAGPS
+712 YKGRSLKTAGPS
-724 TPVEIL
+724 MPVEIL

-762 HLQEISRNT
+762 HQQEIARNT

-785 DIKELNIILKADVQ
+785 EIKELNIVLKADVQ

-840 NALIIGFNVRPDV
+840 NALIIGFNVRPDAN
-853 GARKMAEKESI
+853 ARKLAEKEEI

-896 GQAEVRSTFKVPK
+896 GQAEIRSIFKVPK
-909 VGLVAGCYVTEGKIT
+909 VGAVAGCYITEGKFT
-924 RNARVRVVRDGVVI
+924 RSARVRVVRDGVVI
-938 HDGNLGSLKR
+938 HEGNLASLKR

-953 KEVATGYECGLGF
+953 KEVASGFECGLSI

-980 YTFEEI
+980 YTFEEV

>member
-1 MSKARVYEIAKEL
+1 MSKSRIYEIAKEL

-19 LVIEKLKGMN
+19 LIVEKLKEMN
-29 VEVKNHMSSVSE
+29 VEVKNHMSSITE
-41 EDTAKVKQAFQKT
+41 EDAAKVRRTFQKQ
-54 EKKAEKPVEAKPA
+54 ESSKLQEHKAESGNIAASVK
-67 DKKPAEN
+67 N
-74 KPEQKKPEY
+74 EQSQVK
-83 QKEQTRE
+83 E
-90 ERPKNEFNKKEFHKN
+90 ERSRNVQNKSN
-105 DSGRKEFNKDANG
+105 GKD
-118 QNRSQNYNKDG
+118 
-129 YNKENNREYGNKDMQ
+129 YGSRDKGKRDNS

-152 GNQAKPFVQ
+152 SGQNKNAG
-161 DRNENRNDRPN
+161 NENRDGRS
-172 REGGYNKD
+172 
-180 RNNDNRNNDNRNN
+180 
-193 NRDFNRDNNRPNRE
+193 NRDNRDNNRS
-207 GGYNKDRNNDNR
+207 YK
-219 NNENRNDR
+219 ENRND
-227 PNREGGYNRDGKGD
+227 
-241 FKGQKRDGQD
+241 FKGQNKKQGQD
-251 NRGGYNKDRN
+251 NRYNANDGHKN
-261 NDNRNNNR
+261 NQDNRRNR
-269 DFNRDNRNKDGF
+269 E
-281 NKDRNDRGNR
+281 NR
-291 DGGFGKGGQ
+291 DGDFRKNN
-300 QQDTVSNRRVGV
+300 QDSVSNRRVGV
-312 NANRAVPSAPVRT
+312 NANRATPSAPVR
-325 PIAKSN
+325 PQQPSKARQAAKSN
-331 PNAKVSNEHFSKDAV
+331 NEHFSKDAV
-346 EERYQEW
+346 EERYQDW
-353 TNNDTVQSKPEP
+353 NNQNDNEKTRLEQVARS
-365 VTKKRNEN
+365 KRNEN
-373 SGFQS
+373 GNFQ
-378 NSSKFN
+378 NRAGKNN
-384 KNKGGKG
+384 KNNKAKG
-391 KNNKNQP
+391 KNNKNVR

-411 VVLEDTISVQDL
+411 VVLEDSITVQDL
-423 AHQMGKKATDV
+423 AGQLGKKATDV
-434 IMKLMGMGVM
+434 IMKLMTMGVM

-465 TVEVKMSKEEELFTD
+465 TVEVKVSKEEELFTD
-480 IEDKPEDMEH
+480 IEDAPEDLQH

-507 LLDKIRSTHV
+507 LLDMIRSTHV

-531 YQVEISGQKITFLD
+531 YQVETHGQKITFLD

-551 FTAMRARGAQVT
+551 FTAMRARGAQIT

-588 AAGVPIIVAI
+588 AAKVPIIVAV

-604 EADPDRIKQ
+604 EADPERIKQ
-613 ELTNYGLI
+613 ELTNYGLVP
-621 SEEWGGDTIMVPV
+621 EEWGGDTIMVPV
-634 SAKQGMGID
+634 SAKKGVGID
-643 ELLEMILLVA
+643 DLLDMILLVA
-653 EVAELKANPNRNA
+653 EMAELKANPNRNA

-677 GRGAVATLLV
+677 GRGPVATLLV

-712 YKGQAVKAAGPS
+712 YKGRSLKTAGPS
-724 TPVEIL
+724 MPVEIL

-762 HLQEISRNT
+762 HQQEIARNT

-785 DIKELNIILKADVQ
+785 EIKELNIVLKADVQ

-840 NALIIGFNVRPDV
+840 NALIIGFNVRPDAN
-853 GARKMAEKESI
+853 ARKLAEKEEI

-896 GQAEVRSTFKVPK
+896 GQAEIRSIFKVPK
-909 VGLVAGCYVTEGKIT
+909 VGAVAGCYITEGKFT
-924 RNARVRVVRDGVVI
+924 RSARVRVVRDGVVI
-938 HDGNLGSLKR
+938 HEGNLASLKR

-953 KEVATGYECGLGF
+953 KEVASGFECGLSI

-980 YTFEEI
+980 YTFEEV

>member
-1 MSKARVYEIAKEL
+1 MSKSRIYEIAKEL

-19 LVIEKLKGMN
+19 LIVEKLKEMN
-29 VEVKNHMSSVSE
+29 VEVKNHMSSITE
-41 EDTAKVKQAFQKT
+41 EDAAKVRRTFQKQ
-54 EKKAEKPVEAKPA
+54 ESSKLQEHKAESGNIAASVK
-67 DKKPAEN
+67 N
-74 KPEQKKPEY
+74 EQSQVK
-83 QKEQTRE
+83 E
-90 ERPKNEFNKKEFHKN
+90 ERSRNVQNKSN
-105 DSGRKEFNKDANG
+105 GKD
-118 QNRSQNYNKDG
+118 
-129 YNKENNREYGNKDMQ
+129 YGSRDKGKRDNS

-152 GNQAKPFVQ
+152 NGQNKNAG
-161 DRNENRNDRPN
+161 NENRDGRS
-172 REGGYNKD
+172 
-180 RNNDNRNNDNRNN
+180 
-193 NRDFNRDNNRPNRE
+193 NRDNRDNNRS
-207 GGYNKDRNNDNR
+207 YK
-219 NNENRNDR
+219 ENRND
-227 PNREGGYNRDGKGD
+227 
-241 FKGQKRDGQD
+241 FKGQNKKQGQD
-251 NRGGYNKDRN
+251 NRYSA
-261 NDNRNNNR
+261 NDGHKN
-269 DFNRDNRNKDGF
+269 NRDNR
-281 NKDRNDRGNR
+281 GNR
-291 DGGFGKGGQ
+291 ENRDEDFRKNN
-300 QQDTVSNRRVGV
+300 QDSVSNRRVGV
-312 NANRAVPSAPVRT
+312 NANRATPSAPVR
-325 PIAKSN
+325 PQQPSKARQAAKSN
-331 PNAKVSNEHFSKDAV
+331 NEHFSKDAV
-346 EERYQEW
+346 EERYQDW
-353 TNNDTVQSKPEP
+353 NNQNDNEKTRLEQVARS
-365 VTKKRNEN
+365 KRNEN
-373 SGFQS
+373 GNFQ
-378 NSSKFN
+378 NRAGKNN
-384 KNKGGKG
+384 KNNKAKG
-391 KNNKNQP
+391 KNNKNVR

-411 VVLEDTISVQDL
+411 VVLEDSITVQDL
-423 AHQMGKKATDV
+423 AGQLGKKATDV
-434 IMKLMGMGVM
+434 IMKLMTMGVM

-465 TVEVKMSKEEELFTD
+465 TVEVKVSKEEELFTD
-480 IEDKPEDMEH
+480 IEDAPEDLQH

-507 LLDKIRSTHV
+507 LLDMIRSTHV

-531 YQVEISGQKITFLD
+531 YQVETHGQKITFLD

-551 FTAMRARGAQVT
+551 FTAMRARGAQIT

-588 AAGVPIIVAI
+588 AAKVPIIVAV

-604 EADPDRIKQ
+604 EADPERIKQ
-613 ELTNYGLI
+613 ELTNYGLVP
-621 SEEWGGDTIMVPV
+621 EEWGGDTIMVPV
-634 SAKQGMGID
+634 SAKKGVGID
-643 ELLEMILLVA
+643 DLLDMILLVA
-653 EVAELKANPNRNA
+653 EMAELKANPNRNA

-677 GRGAVATLLV
+677 GRGPVATLLV

-712 YKGQAVKAAGPS
+712 YKGRSLKTAGPS
-724 TPVEIL
+724 MPVEIL

-762 HLQEISRNT
+762 HQQEIARNT

-785 DIKELNIILKADVQ
+785 EIKELNIVLKADVQ

-840 NALIIGFNVRPDV
+840 NALIIGFNVRPDAN
-853 GARKMAEKESI
+853 ARKLAEKEEI

-896 GQAEVRSTFKVPK
+896 GQAEIRSIFKVPK
-909 VGLVAGCYVTEGKIT
+909 VGAVAGCYITEGKFT
-924 RNARVRVVRDGVVI
+924 RSARVRVVRDGVVI
-938 HDGNLGSLKR
+938 HEGNLASLKR

-953 KEVATGYECGLGF
+953 KEVASGFECGLSI

-980 YTFEEI
+980 YTFEEV

>member
-1 MSKARVYEIAKEL
+1 MSKSRIYEIAKEL

-19 LVIEKLKGMN
+19 LIVEKLKEMN
-29 VEVKNHMSSVSE
+29 VEVKNHMSSITE
-41 EDTAKVKQAFQKT
+41 EDAAKVRRTFQKQ
-54 EKKAEKPVEAKPA
+54 ESPKSQEHKAESGNIAASVK
-67 DKKPAEN
+67 N
-74 KPEQKKPEY
+74 EQSQVK
-83 QKEQTRE
+83 E
-90 ERPKNEFNKKEFHKN
+90 ERSRNVQNKNN
-105 DSGRKEFNKDANG
+105 GKD
-118 QNRSQNYNKDG
+118 
-129 YNKENNREYGNKDMQ
+129 YGSRDKGKRDNS

-152 GNQAKPFVQ
+152 NGQNKNAG
-161 DRNENRNDRPN
+161 NENR
-172 REGGYNKD
+172 EG
-180 RNNDNRNNDNRNN
+180 RS
-193 NRDFNRDNNRPNRE
+193 NRDNRDNNRP
-207 GGYNKDRNNDNR
+207 YK
-219 NNENRNDR
+219 ENRND
-227 PNREGGYNRDGKGD
+227 
-241 FKGQKRDGQD
+241 FKGQNKKQGQD
-251 NRGGYNKDRN
+251 NRYSA
-261 NDNRNNNR
+261 NDGHKN
-269 DFNRDNRNKDGF
+269 NRDNRGN
-281 NKDRNDRGNR
+281 RENR
-291 DGGFGKGGQ
+291 DGDFRKNN
-300 QQDTVSNRRVGV
+300 QDSVSNRRVGV
-312 NANRAVPSAPVRT
+312 NANRATPSAPVR
-325 PIAKSN
+325 PQQPSKARQAAKSN
-331 PNAKVSNEHFSKDAV
+331 NEHFSKDAV
-346 EERYQEW
+346 EERYQDW
-353 TNNDTVQSKPEP
+353 NNQNDNEKTRLEQVARS
-365 VTKKRNEN
+365 KRNEN
-373 SGFQS
+373 GNFQ
-378 NSSKFN
+378 NRAGKNN
-384 KNKGGKG
+384 KNNKAKG
-391 KNNKNQP
+391 KNNKNVR

-411 VVLEDTISVQDL
+411 VVLEDSITVQDL
-423 AHQMGKKATDV
+423 AGQLGKKATDV
-434 IMKLMGMGVM
+434 IMKLMTMGVM

-465 TVEVKMSKEEELFTD
+465 TVEVKVSKEEELFTD
-480 IEDKPEDMEH
+480 IEDAPEDLQH

-507 LLDKIRSTHV
+507 LLDMIRSTHV

-531 YQVEISGQKITFLD
+531 YQVETHGQKITFLD

-551 FTAMRARGAQVT
+551 FTAMRARGAQIT

-588 AAGVPIIVAI
+588 AAKVPIIVAV

-604 EADPDRIKQ
+604 EADPERIKQ
-613 ELTNYGLI
+613 ELTNYGLVP
-621 SEEWGGDTIMVPV
+621 EEWGGDTIMVPV
-634 SAKQGMGID
+634 SAKKGIGID
-643 ELLEMILLVA
+643 DLLDMILLVA
-653 EVAELKANPNRNA
+653 EMAELKANPNRNA

-677 GRGAVATLLV
+677 GRGPVVTLLV

-712 YKGQAVKAAGPS
+712 YKGRSLKTAGPS
-724 TPVEIL
+724 MPVEIL

-762 HLQEISRNT
+762 HQQEIARNT

-785 DIKELNIILKADVQ
+785 EIKELNIVLKADVQ

-840 NALIIGFNVRPDV
+840 NALIIGFNVRPDAN
-853 GARKMAEKESI
+853 ARKLAEKEEI

-896 GQAEVRSTFKVPK
+896 GQAEIRSIFKVPK
-909 VGLVAGCYVTEGKIT
+909 VGAVAGCYITEGKFT
-924 RNARVRVVRDGVVI
+924 RSARVRVVRDGVVI
-938 HDGNLGSLKR
+938 HEGNLASLKR

-953 KEVATGYECGLGF
+953 KEVASGFECGLSI

-980 YTFEEI
+980 YTFEEV

>member
-1 MSKARVYEIAKEL
+1 MSKSRVYEIAKEL

-19 LVIEKLKGMN
+19 LIIEKLKAMD
-29 VEVKNHMSSVSE
+29 VDVKNHMSSITE
-41 EDTAKVKQAFQKT
+41 AEAAKVKQAFQKPAP
-54 EKKAEKPVEAKPA
+54 KQPEKPKMEAKP
-67 DKKPAEN
+67 ETV
-74 KPEQKKPEY
+74 
-83 QKEQTRE
+83 KEQPKTDGAAQAGAQNRNNSYRE
-90 ERPKNEFNKKEFHKN
+90 NGKRDMTQKSGQKPQNNQSRPAGGENREYRQNREQRDNREHRDN
-105 DSGRKEFNKDANG
+105 RDNRGGFNKDGKGDFKG
-118 QNRSQNYNKDG
+118 QNRNGQDNRGGFNKDG
-129 YNKENNREYGNKDMQ
+129 K
-144 QKNGQRPQ
+144 
-152 GNQAKPFVQ
+152 
-161 DRNENRNDRPN
+161 
-172 REGGYNKD
+172 
-180 RNNDNRNNDNRNN
+180 
-193 NRDFNRDNNRPNRE
+193 
-207 GGYNKDRNNDNR
+207 
-219 NNENRNDR
+219 R
-227 PNREGGYNRDGKGD
+227 PNREGGYNRDGG
-241 FKGQKRDGQD
+241 RDNRD
-251 NRGGYNKDRN
+251 NRGG
-261 NDNRNNNR
+261 
-269 DFNRDNRNKDGF
+269 
-281 NKDRNDRGNR
+281 DRGGDMFRKNN
-291 DGGFGKGGQ
+291 Q

-312 NANRAVPSAPVRT
+312 NANRATPSAPVRNQA
-325 PIAKSN
+325 P
-331 PNAKVSNEHFSKDAV
+331 KVAPTGKNNNENFTRDAV
-346 EERYQEW
+346 EERYQDW
-353 TNNDTVQSKPEP
+353 NSSSDNSKSKLEQ
-365 VTKKRNEN
+365 TARSKRNEN
-373 SGFQS
+373 SNFHK
-378 NSSKFN
+378 NNNN
-384 KNKGGKG
+384 KNRG
-391 KNNKNQP
+391 KNNKNVK

-411 VVLEDTISVQDL
+411 VVLEDTITVQDL

-434 IMKLMGMGVM
+434 IMKLMAMGVM

-465 TVEVKMSKEEELFTD
+465 TVEVKVSKEEELFTD
-480 IEDKPEDMEH
+480 VEDKPEDLEH

-531 YQVEISGQKITFLD
+531 YQVEAHEQKITFLD

-598 NKIDKP
+598 NKVDKP

-634 SAKQGMGID
+634 SAKKGIGID
-643 ELLEMILLVA
+643 ELLDMILLVA
-653 EVAELKANPNRNA
+653 EMGELKANPNRNA

-677 GRGAVATLLV
+677 GRGPVATLLV
-687 QAGTL
+687 QTGTL

-712 YKGQAVKAAGPS
+712 YNGRNLKTAGPS
-724 TPVEIL
+724 VPVEIL

-762 HLQEISRNT
+762 HMQEIARNT

-785 DIKELNIILKADVQ
+785 EIKELNIILKADVQ

-808 LEKLGNDEVRVNI
+808 LEKLGNAEVRVNI

-853 GARKMAEKESI
+853 GARKLAEKEEI

-881 ALSGMLDPDIKEVEL
+881 ALSGMLSPDIKEVEL

-909 VGLVAGCYVTEGKIT
+909 VGVVAGCYVTEGKIT

-980 YTFEEI
+980 YTFEEV

>member
-1 MSKARVYEIAKEL
+1 MSKSRIYEIAKEL

-19 LVIEKLKGMN
+19 LIVEKLKEMN
-29 VEVKNHMSSVSE
+29 LEVKNHMSSITE
-41 EDTAKVKQAFQKT
+41 EDAAKVRRTFQKQ
-54 EKKAEKPVEAKPA
+54 ESPKSQEHKAESGNIAASVK
-67 DKKPAEN
+67 N
-74 KPEQKKPEY
+74 EQSQVK
-83 QKEQTRE
+83 E
-90 ERPKNEFNKKEFHKN
+90 ERSRNVQNKNN
-105 DSGRKEFNKDANG
+105 GKD
-118 QNRSQNYNKDG
+118 
-129 YNKENNREYGNKDMQ
+129 YGSRDKGKRDNS

-152 GNQAKPFVQ
+152 NGQNKNAG
-161 DRNENRNDRPN
+161 NENR
-172 REGGYNKD
+172 EG
-180 RNNDNRNNDNRNN
+180 RS
-193 NRDFNRDNNRPNRE
+193 NRDNRDNNRP
-207 GGYNKDRNNDNR
+207 YK
-219 NNENRNDR
+219 ENRND
-227 PNREGGYNRDGKGD
+227 
-241 FKGQKRDGQD
+241 FKGQNKKQGQD
-251 NRGGYNKDRN
+251 NRYSA
-261 NDNRNNNR
+261 NDGHKN
-269 DFNRDNRNKDGF
+269 NRDNRGN
-281 NKDRNDRGNR
+281 RENR
-291 DGGFGKGGQ
+291 DGDFRKNN
-300 QQDTVSNRRVGV
+300 QDSVSNRRVGV
-312 NANRAVPSAPVRT
+312 NANRATPSAPVR
-325 PIAKSN
+325 PQQPSKARQAAKSN
-331 PNAKVSNEHFSKDAV
+331 NEHFSKDAV
-346 EERYQEW
+346 EERYQDW
-353 TNNDTVQSKPEP
+353 NNQNDNEKTRLEQVARS
-365 VTKKRNEN
+365 KRNEN
-373 SGFQS
+373 GNFQ
-378 NSSKFN
+378 NRAGKNN
-384 KNKGGKG
+384 KNNKAKG
-391 KNNKNQP
+391 KNNKNVR

-411 VVLEDTISVQDL
+411 VVLEDSITVQDL
-423 AHQMGKKATDV
+423 AGQLGKKATDV
-434 IMKLMGMGVM
+434 IMKLMTMGVM

-465 TVEVKMSKEEELFTD
+465 TVEVKVSKEEELFTD
-480 IEDKPEDMEH
+480 IEDAPEDLQH

-507 LLDKIRSTHV
+507 LLDMIRSTHV

-531 YQVEISGQKITFLD
+531 YQVETHGQKITFLD

-551 FTAMRARGAQVT
+551 FTAMRARGAQIT

-588 AAGVPIIVAI
+588 AAKVPIIVAV

-604 EADPDRIKQ
+604 EADPERIKQ
-613 ELTNYGLI
+613 ELTNYGLVP
-621 SEEWGGDTIMVPV
+621 EEWGGDTIMVPV
-634 SAKQGMGID
+634 SAKKGIGID
-643 ELLEMILLVA
+643 DLLDMILLVA
-653 EVAELKANPNRNA
+653 EMAELKANPNRNA

-677 GRGAVATLLV
+677 GRGPVATLLV

-712 YKGQAVKAAGPS
+712 YKGRSLKTAGPS
-724 TPVEIL
+724 MPVEIL

-762 HLQEISRNT
+762 HQQEIARNT

-785 DIKELNIILKADVQ
+785 EIKELNIVLKADVQ

-840 NALIIGFNVRPDV
+840 NALIIGFNVRPDAN
-853 GARKMAEKESI
+853 ARKLAEKEEI

-896 GQAEVRSTFKVPK
+896 GQAEIRSIFKVPK
-909 VGLVAGCYVTEGKIT
+909 VGAVAGCYITEGKFT
-924 RNARVRVVRDGVVI
+924 RSARVRVVRDGVVI
-938 HDGNLGSLKR
+938 HEGNLASLKR

-953 KEVATGYECGLGF
+953 KEVASGFECGLSI

-980 YTFEEI
+980 YTFEEV

>member
-41 EDTAKVKQAFQKT
+41 EDTAKVKQAFQKP
-54 EKKAEKPVEAKPA
+54 EKKVEKPVEKKPA
-67 DKKPAEN
+67 DK
-74 KPEQKKPEY
+74 PEQKPSEQKAPEQRLQDQKKP
-83 QKEQTRE
+83 R
-90 ERPKNEFNKKEFHKN
+90 NDFNKN
-105 DSGRKEFNKDANG
+105 DSGKKEFNKEFNG
-118 QNRSQNYNKDG
+118 QNRNQNFNKDNH
-129 YNKENNREYGNKDMQ
+129 NKDREHGNRDMQ

-161 DRNENRNDRPN
+161 DKNDNR

-180 RNNDNRNNDNRNN
+180 RNNDRNNDNRNS

-207 GGYNKDRNNDNR
+207 GGYNKERNNDR

-261 NDNRNNNR
+261 NDNRN
-269 DFNRDNRNKDGF
+269 FNRDNRGGKDGY
-281 NKDRNDRGNR
+281 NKDRNDRGNRDNR

-300 QQDTVSNRRVGV
+300 QQDTVTNRRVGV

-331 PNAKVSNEHFSKDAV
+331 PNAKVTNEHFSKDAV

-365 VTKKRNEN
+365 VSKKRSEN

-391 KNNKNQP
+391 KNNKNMP

-411 VVLEDTISVQDL
+411 VVLEDTITVQDL

-465 TVEVKMSKEEELFTD
+465 TVEVKISKEEELFTD
-480 IEDKPEDMEH
+480 IEDKPEDLQH

-634 SAKQGMGID
+634 SAKKGMGIE

-712 YKGQAVKAAGPS
+712 YKGQAVKVAGPS

-840 NALIIGFNVRPDV
+840 
-853 GARKMAEKESI
+853 
-864 QINTYRVIYEAI
+864 
-876 EDVKA
+876 
-881 ALSGMLDPDIKEVEL
+881 
-896 GQAEVRSTFKVPK
+896 
-909 VGLVAGCYVTEGKIT
+909 
-924 RNARVRVVRDGVVI
+924 
-938 HDGNLGSLKR
+938 
-948 FKDDV
+948 
-953 KEVATGYECGLGF
+953 
-966 ERFNDIKEG
+966 
-975 DILEA
+975 
-980 YTFEEI
+980 
-986 KRAL
+986 

>member
-19 LVIEKLKGMN
+19 LIIEKLKEMN
-29 VEVKNHMSSVSE
+29 VEVKNHMSSVTE
-41 EDTAKVKQAFQKT
+41 EDTAKVKQVFQKP
-54 EKKAEKPVEAKPA
+54 EKKAEKPVEKKQA
-67 DKKPAEN
+67 DKPVDR
-74 KPEQKKPEY
+74 KPEQAKIPA
-83 QKEQTRE
+83 KEQVRD
-90 ERPKNEFNKKEFHKN
+90 ERPRNDFNRNDSGKKEFHKDN
-105 DSGRKEFNKDANG
+105 NG
-118 QNRSQNYNKDG
+118 QNRNQN
-129 YNKENNREYGNKDMQ
+129 YNKENNREYGNRDMQ
-144 QKNGQRPQ
+144 QRNGQRPQ
-152 GNQAKPFVQ
+152 GNQAKPFVNDRAERPNREGGYNKEGFNK
-161 DRNENRNDRPN
+161 DRNNDNRNNNREFNRDNNRSN

-180 RNNDNRNNDNRNN
+180 RNDNRNNDNRNN
-193 NRDFNRDNNRPNRE
+193 DRFN
-207 GGYNKDRNNDNR
+207 K
-219 NNENRNDR
+219 
-227 PNREGGYNRDGKGD
+227 DGKGD

-251 NRGGYNKDRN
+251 NRGGYNKDGYNKDRN
-261 NDNRNNNR
+261 
-269 DFNRDNRNKDGF
+269 FNRDNRGGKDGY

-291 DGGFGKGGQ
+291 DNNRDGGFGKGNQ

-325 PIAKSN
+325 PIVKSN
-331 PNAKVSNEHFSKDAV
+331 PNAKVNNEHFSKDAV

-365 VTKKRNEN
+365 VAKKRTEN

-391 KNNKNQP
+391 KHNKNVP

-411 VVLEDTISVQDL
+411 VVLEDTITVQDL

-465 TVEVKMSKEEELFTD
+465 TVEVKISKEEELFTD
-480 IEDKPEDMEH
+480 IEDKPEDLQH

-507 LLDKIRSTHV
+507 LLDKIRSSHV

-531 YQVEISGQKITFLD
+531 YQVEINNQKITFLD

-604 EADPDRIKQ
+604 EADADRIKQ

-634 SAKQGMGID
+634 SAKQGIGIND
-643 ELLEMILLVA
+643 LLEMILLVA

-712 YKGQAVKAAGPS
+712 YKGQAVKVAGPS

-924 RNARVRVVRDGVVI
+924 RGARVRVVRDGVVI

-980 YTFEEI
+980 YTFEEV

>member
-41 EDTAKVKQAFQKT
+41 EDTAKVKQAFQKP
-54 EKKAEKPVEAKPA
+54 EKKVEKPVEKKPA
-67 DKKPAEN
+67 DK
-74 KPEQKKPEY
+74 PEQKPSEQKAPE
-83 QKEQTRE
+83 QKLQDQKKTR
-90 ERPKNEFNKKEFHKN
+90 NDFNKN
-105 DSGRKEFNKDANG
+105 DSGKKEFNKEFNG
-118 QNRSQNYNKDG
+118 QNRNQNFNKDNH
-129 YNKENNREYGNKDMQ
+129 NKDREHGNRDMQ

-161 DRNENRNDRPN
+161 DKNDNR

-180 RNNDNRNNDNRNN
+180 RNNDRNNDNRNS

-207 GGYNKDRNNDNR
+207 GGYNKERNNDR

-261 NDNRNNNR
+261 NDNRN
-269 DFNRDNRNKDGF
+269 FNRDNRGGKDGY
-281 NKDRNDRGNR
+281 NKDRNDRGNRDNR

-300 QQDTVSNRRVGV
+300 QQDTVTNRRVGV

-331 PNAKVSNEHFSKDAV
+331 PNAKVTNEHFSKDAV

-365 VTKKRNEN
+365 VSKKRSEN

-391 KNNKNQP
+391 KNNKNMP

-411 VVLEDTISVQDL
+411 VVLEDTITVQDL

-465 TVEVKMSKEEELFTD
+465 TVEVKISKEEELFTD
-480 IEDKPEDMEH
+480 IEDKPEDLQH

-634 SAKQGMGID
+634 SAKKGMGIE

-712 YKGQAVKAAGPS
+712 YKGQAVKVAGPS

-980 YTFEEI
+980 YTFEEV

>member
-1 MSKARVYEIAKEL
+1 MTQKSGQKPQNNQSRPAGGDNREFRQNREQRDNREHKE
-14 NVDSK
+14 NRD
-19 LVIEKLKGMN
+19 N
-29 VEVKNHMSSVSE
+29 RDN
-41 EDTAKVKQAFQKT
+41 
-54 EKKAEKPVEAKPA
+54 
-67 DKKPAEN
+67 
-74 KPEQKKPEY
+74 
-83 QKEQTRE
+83 R
-90 ERPKNEFNKKEFHKN
+90 
-105 DSGRKEFNKDANG
+105 FNKDGSRDNRENRGDRDNRFNKDGKGDFKG
-118 QNRSQNYNKDG
+118 QNRGGQDNRGGFNKDG
-129 YNKENNREYGNKDMQ
+129 KK
-144 QKNGQRPQ
+144 
-152 GNQAKPFVQ
+152 
-161 DRNENRNDRPN
+161 PN

-180 RNNDNRNNDNRNN
+180 
-193 NRDFNRDNNRPNRE
+193 
-207 GGYNKDRNNDNR
+207 GS
-219 NNENRNDR
+219 
-227 PNREGGYNRDGKGD
+227 
-241 FKGQKRDGQD
+241 
-251 NRGGYNKDRN
+251 
-261 NDNRNNNR
+261 
-269 DFNRDNRNKDGF
+269 RDNR
-281 NKDRNDRGNR
+281 DRG
-291 DGGFGKGGQ
+291 DGGFRKNNNQ

-312 NANRAVPSAPVRT
+312 NANRATPSAPVRNQA
-325 PIAKSN
+325 P
-331 PNAKVSNEHFSKDAV
+331 KVAPSGKNNNENFTRDAV
-346 EERYQEW
+346 EERYQDW
-353 TNNDTVQSKPEP
+353 NSNSDNSKSKLEQ
-365 VTKKRNEN
+365 TARSKRNEN
-373 SGFQS
+373 SNFHS
-378 NSSKFN
+378 RNNSK
-384 KNKGGKG
+384 GKG
-391 KNNKNQP
+391 KNNKNMK

-411 VVLEDTISVQDL
+411 IVLEDTISVQDL

-434 IMKLMGMGVM
+434 IMKLMAMGVM

-465 TVEVKMSKEEELFTD
+465 TVEVKVSKEEELFTD
-480 IEDKPEDMEH
+480 VEDKPEDLEH

-531 YQVEISGQKITFLD
+531 YQVETRGQKITFLD

-551 FTAMRARGAQVT
+551 FTAMRARGAQIT

-598 NKIDKP
+598 NKVDKP
-604 EADPDRIKQ
+604 EADPERIKQ
-613 ELTNYGLI
+613 ELTNYALVP
-621 SEEWGGDTIMVPV
+621 EEWGGDTIMVPV
-634 SAKQGMGID
+634 SAKKGDGID
-643 ELLEMILLVA
+643 DLLDMILLVA
-653 EVAELKANPNRNA
+653 EMGELKANPNRNA

-677 GRGAVATLLV
+677 GRGSVATLLV
-687 QAGTL
+687 QTGTL

-712 YKGQAVKAAGPS
+712 YKGRSLKTAGPS
-724 TPVEIL
+724 VPVEIL

-737 AGDDYIAVDN
+737 AGDDFIAVDN

-762 HLQEISRNT
+762 HQQEIARNT

-853 GARKMAEKESI
+853 GARKLAEKEEI

-881 ALSGMLDPDIKEVEL
+881 ALSGMLSPDIKEVEL

-953 KEVATGYECGLGF
+953 KEVATGYECGMGF

-980 YTFEEI
+980 YTFEEV

>member
-1 MSKARVYEIAKEL
+1 
-14 NVDSK
+14 
-19 LVIEKLKGMN
+19 
-29 VEVKNHMSSVSE
+29 MSSVTE
-41 EDTAKVKQAFQKT
+41 EDTAKVKQAFQKP
-54 EKKAEKPVEAKPA
+54 EKKVEKPA
-67 DKKPAEN
+67 DKPVERR
-74 KPEQKKPEY
+74 PEQAKAPVR
-83 QKEQTRE
+83 EQRE
-90 ERPKNEFNKKEFHKN
+90 ERPRNDYNRNDSGKREFNKEF
-105 DSGRKEFNKDANG
+105 NG
-118 QNRSQNYNKDG
+118 QNRNQN

-152 GNQAKPFVQ
+152 GNQGRPFQQ
-161 DRNENRNDRPN
+161 DRNDNRNENRGERQN
-172 REGGYNKD
+172 REGGYNKEGFNKD
-180 RNNDNRNNDNRNN
+180 RNN
-193 NRDFNRDNNRPNRE
+193 NREFNRDNNRPNRE

-219 NNENRNDR
+219 SFDNRNNDNRNGENRNYDNRNNDR
-227 PNREGGYNRDGKGD
+227 FNKDGKGD
-241 FKGQKRDGQD
+241 FKGPKRDGQD
-251 NRGGYNKDRN
+251 NRGGYNKEGYNKDRN
-261 NDNRNNNR
+261 
-269 DFNRDNRNKDGF
+269 FNRDNRGGYNKDGY
-281 NKDRNDRGNR
+281 NKDRNDRNNDRGNR
-291 DGGFGKGGQ
+291 DNGCDMFSKGAQ
-300 QQDTVSNRRVGV
+300 QPDTISNRRVGV

-325 PIAKSN
+325 PIVKAD

-353 TNNDTVQSKPEP
+353 TNNDTAQTKPEP
-365 VTKKRNEN
+365 VAKKRTEN

-391 KNNKNQP
+391 KNNKNVP

-411 VVLEDTISVQDL
+411 VVLEDTITVQDL

-444 ATINQ
+444 ATLNQ

-465 TVEVKMSKEEELFTD
+465 TVEVKISKEEELFTD
-480 IEDKPEDMEH
+480 IEDKPEDLEH

-551 FTAMRARGAQVT
+551 FTAMRARGAQIT

-598 NKIDKP
+598 NKVDKP
-604 EADPDRIKQ
+604 TADPDRIKQ

-634 SAKQGMGID
+634 SAKQGIGID

-712 YKGQAVKAAGPS
+712 YKGKSVKVAGPS

-762 HLQEISRNT
+762 HMQEIARNT

-853 GARKMAEKESI
+853 GARKMAEKEAI

-881 ALSGMLDPDIKEVEL
+881 ALSGMLSPDIKEVEL

-909 VGLVAGCYVTEGKIT
+909 VGVVAGCYVTEGKIT
-924 RNARVRVVRDGVVI
+924 RNAHVRVVRDGVVI
-938 HDGNLGSLKR
+938 HDGMLGSLKR

-953 KEVATGYECGLGF
+953 KEVNTGYECGMGF

-975 DILEA
+975 DIFEA
-980 YTFEEI
+980 YTFEEV

>member
-1 MSKARVYEIAKEL
+1 MSKSRIYEIAKEL

-19 LVIEKLKGMN
+19 LIVEKLKEMN
-29 VEVKNHMSSVSE
+29 VEVKNHMSSITE
-41 EDTAKVKQAFQKT
+41 EDAAKVRRTFQKQ
-54 EKKAEKPVEAKPA
+54 ESPKSQEHKAESGNIAASVK
-67 DKKPAEN
+67 N
-74 KPEQKKPEY
+74 EQSQVK
-83 QKEQTRE
+83 E
-90 ERPKNEFNKKEFHKN
+90 ERSRNVQNKNN
-105 DSGRKEFNKDANG
+105 GKD
-118 QNRSQNYNKDG
+118 
-129 YNKENNREYGNKDMQ
+129 YGSRDKGKRDNS

-152 GNQAKPFVQ
+152 NGQNKNAG
-161 DRNENRNDRPN
+161 NENR
-172 REGGYNKD
+172 EG
-180 RNNDNRNNDNRNN
+180 RS
-193 NRDFNRDNNRPNRE
+193 NRDNRDNNRP
-207 GGYNKDRNNDNR
+207 YK
-219 NNENRNDR
+219 ENRND
-227 PNREGGYNRDGKGD
+227 
-241 FKGQKRDGQD
+241 FKGQNKKQGQD
-251 NRGGYNKDRN
+251 NRYSA
-261 NDNRNNNR
+261 NDGHKN
-269 DFNRDNRNKDGF
+269 NRDNRGN
-281 NKDRNDRGNR
+281 RENR
-291 DGGFGKGGQ
+291 DGDFRKNN
-300 QQDTVSNRRVGV
+300 QDSVSNRREGV
-312 NANRAVPSAPVRT
+312 NANRATPSAPVR
-325 PIAKSN
+325 PQQPSKARQAAKSN
-331 PNAKVSNEHFSKDAV
+331 NEHFSKDAV
-346 EERYQEW
+346 EERYQDW
-353 TNNDTVQSKPEP
+353 NNQNDNEKTRLEQVARS
-365 VTKKRNEN
+365 KRNEN
-373 SGFQS
+373 GNFQ
-378 NSSKFN
+378 NRAGKNN
-384 KNKGGKG
+384 KNNKAKG
-391 KNNKNQP
+391 KNNKNVR

-411 VVLEDTISVQDL
+411 VVLEDSITVQDL
-423 AHQMGKKATDV
+423 AGQLGKKATDV
-434 IMKLMGMGVM
+434 IMKLMTMGVM

-465 TVEVKMSKEEELFTD
+465 TVEVKVSKEEELFTD
-480 IEDKPEDMEH
+480 IEDAPEDLQH

-507 LLDKIRSTHV
+507 LLDMIRSTHV

-531 YQVEISGQKITFLD
+531 YQVETHGQKITFLD

-551 FTAMRARGAQVT
+551 FTAMRARGAQIT

-588 AAGVPIIVAI
+588 AAKVPIIVAV

-604 EADPDRIKQ
+604 EADPERIKQ
-613 ELTNYGLI
+613 ELTNYGLVP
-621 SEEWGGDTIMVPV
+621 EEWGGDTIMVPV
-634 SAKQGMGID
+634 SAKKGIGID
-643 ELLEMILLVA
+643 DLLDMILLVA
-653 EVAELKANPNRNA
+653 EMAELKANPNRNA

-677 GRGAVATLLV
+677 GRGPVATLLV

-712 YKGQAVKAAGPS
+712 YKGRSLKTAGPS
-724 TPVEIL
+724 MPVEIL

-762 HLQEISRNT
+762 HQQEIARNT

-785 DIKELNIILKADVQ
+785 EIKELNIVLKADVQ

-840 NALIIGFNVRPDV
+840 NALIIGFNVRPDAN
-853 GARKMAEKESI
+853 ARKLAEKEEI

-896 GQAEVRSTFKVPK
+896 GQAEIRSIFKVPK
-909 VGLVAGCYVTEGKIT
+909 VGAVAGCYITEGKFT
-924 RNARVRVVRDGVVI
+924 RAARVRVVRDGVVI
-938 HDGNLGSLKR
+938 HEGNLASLKR

-953 KEVATGYECGLGF
+953 KEVASGFECGLSI

-980 YTFEEI
+980 YTFEEV

>member
-41 EDTAKVKQAFQKT
+41 EDTAKVKQAFQKP
-54 EKKAEKPVEAKPA
+54 EKKVEKPVEKKPA
-67 DKKPAEN
+67 DK
-74 KPEQKKPEY
+74 PEQKSSEQKAPEQRLQDQKKP
-83 QKEQTRE
+83 R
-90 ERPKNEFNKKEFHKN
+90 NDFNKN
-105 DSGRKEFNKDANG
+105 DSGKKEFNKEFNG
-118 QNRSQNYNKDG
+118 QNRNQNFNKDNH
-129 YNKENNREYGNKDMQ
+129 NKDREHGNRDMQ

-161 DRNENRNDRPN
+161 DKNDNR

-180 RNNDNRNNDNRNN
+180 RNNDRNNDNRNS

-207 GGYNKDRNNDNR
+207 GGYNKER

-261 NDNRNNNR
+261 NDNRN
-269 DFNRDNRNKDGF
+269 FNRDNRGGKDGY
-281 NKDRNDRGNR
+281 NKDRNDRGNRDNR

-300 QQDTVSNRRVGV
+300 QQDTVTNRRVGV

-331 PNAKVSNEHFSKDAV
+331 PNAKVTNEHFSKDAV

-365 VTKKRNEN
+365 VSKKRSEN

-391 KNNKNQP
+391 KNNKNMP

-411 VVLEDTISVQDL
+411 VVLEDTITVQDL

-465 TVEVKMSKEEELFTD
+465 TVEVKISKEEELFTD
-480 IEDKPEDMEH
+480 IEDKPEDLQH

-634 SAKQGMGID
+634 SAKKGMGIE

-712 YKGQAVKAAGPS
+712 YKGQAVKVAGPS

-980 YTFEEI
+980 YTFEEV

>member
-1 MSKARVYEIAKEL
+1 MSKSRIYEIAKEL

-19 LVIEKLKGMN
+19 LIVEKLKEMN
-29 VEVKNHMSSVSE
+29 VEVKNHMSSITE
-41 EDTAKVKQAFQKT
+41 EDAAKVRRTFQKQ
-54 EKKAEKPVEAKPA
+54 ESPKSQEHKAESGNIAASVK
-67 DKKPAEN
+67 N
-74 KPEQKKPEY
+74 EQSQVK
-83 QKEQTRE
+83 E
-90 ERPKNEFNKKEFHKN
+90 ERSRNVQNKSN
-105 DSGRKEFNKDANG
+105 GKD
-118 QNRSQNYNKDG
+118 
-129 YNKENNREYGNKDMQ
+129 YGSRDKGKRDNS

-152 GNQAKPFVQ
+152 SGQNKNAG
-161 DRNENRNDRPN
+161 NENRDGRS
-172 REGGYNKD
+172 
-180 RNNDNRNNDNRNN
+180 
-193 NRDFNRDNNRPNRE
+193 NRDNRDNNRS
-207 GGYNKDRNNDNR
+207 YK
-219 NNENRNDR
+219 ENRND
-227 PNREGGYNRDGKGD
+227 
-241 FKGQKRDGQD
+241 FKGQNKKQGQD
-251 NRGGYNKDRN
+251 NRYNANDGHKN
-261 NDNRNNNR
+261 NQDNRRNR
-269 DFNRDNRNKDGF
+269 E
-281 NKDRNDRGNR
+281 NR
-291 DGGFGKGGQ
+291 DGDFRKNN
-300 QQDTVSNRRVGV
+300 QDSVSNRRVGV
-312 NANRAVPSAPVRT
+312 NANRATPSAPVR
-325 PIAKSN
+325 PQQPSKARQAAKSN
-331 PNAKVSNEHFSKDAV
+331 NEHFSKDAV
-346 EERYQEW
+346 EERYQDW
-353 TNNDTVQSKPEP
+353 NNQNDNEKTRLEQVARS
-365 VTKKRNEN
+365 KRNEN
-373 SGFQS
+373 GNFQ
-378 NSSKFN
+378 NRAGKNN
-384 KNKGGKG
+384 KNNKAKG
-391 KNNKNQP
+391 KNNKNVR

-411 VVLEDTISVQDL
+411 VVLEDSITVQDL
-423 AHQMGKKATDV
+423 AGQLGKKATDV
-434 IMKLMGMGVM
+434 IMKLMTMGVM

-465 TVEVKMSKEEELFTD
+465 TVEVKVSKEEELFTD
-480 IEDKPEDMEH
+480 IEDAPEDLQH

-507 LLDKIRSTHV
+507 LLDMIRSTHV

-531 YQVEISGQKITFLD
+531 YQVETHGQKITFLD

-551 FTAMRARGAQVT
+551 FTAMRARGAQIT

-588 AAGVPIIVAI
+588 AAKVPIIVAV

-604 EADPDRIKQ
+604 EADPERIKQ
-613 ELTNYGLI
+613 ELTNYGLVP
-621 SEEWGGDTIMVPV
+621 EEWGGDTIMVPV
-634 SAKQGMGID
+634 SAKKGVGID
-643 ELLEMILLVA
+643 DLLDMILLVA
-653 EVAELKANPNRNA
+653 EMAELKANPNRNA

-677 GRGAVATLLV
+677 GRGPVATLLV

-712 YKGQAVKAAGPS
+712 YKGRSLKTAGPS
-724 TPVEIL
+724 MPVEIL

-762 HLQEISRNT
+762 HQQEIARNT

-785 DIKELNIILKADVQ
+785 EIKELNIVLKADVQ

-840 NALIIGFNVRPDV
+840 NALIIGFNVRPDAN
-853 GARKMAEKESI
+853 ARKLAEKEEI

-896 GQAEVRSTFKVPK
+896 GQAEIRSIFKVPK
-909 VGLVAGCYVTEGKIT
+909 VGAVAGCYITEGKFT
-924 RNARVRVVRDGVVI
+924 RSARVRVVRDGVVI
-938 HDGNLGSLKR
+938 HEGNLASLKR

-953 KEVATGYECGLGF
+953 KEVASGFECGLSI

-980 YTFEEI
+980 YTFEEV